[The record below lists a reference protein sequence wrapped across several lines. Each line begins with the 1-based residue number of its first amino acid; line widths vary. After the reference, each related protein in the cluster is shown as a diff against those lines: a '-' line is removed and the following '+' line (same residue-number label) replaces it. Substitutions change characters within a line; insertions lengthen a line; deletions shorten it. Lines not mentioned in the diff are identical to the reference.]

1 MTAGMVDAR
10 ASGVKHV
17 LRRSVA
23 LFTGGCARFARWAFG
38 PVDEE
43 HLTNV
48 IPMPGPAHGPVPAID
63 LRREQLRRKA
73 S

>member
-1 MTAGMVDAR
+1 MADAQP
-10 ASGVKHV
+10 SGVKHV
-17 LRRSVA
+17 IRRSISM
-23 LFTGGCARFARWAFG
+23 FGTGCMRVARWAFG

-43 HLTNV
+43 HVTNV

-63 LRREQLRRKA
+63 VRFDHHPRRKA

>member
-1 MTAGMVDAR
+1 MPDAR

-17 LRRSVA
+17 LLRSVA
-23 LFTGGCARFARWAFG
+23 MFTSGCVRFARWAFG
-38 PVDEE
+38 PVDEK
-43 HLTNV
+43 HVTNV

-63 LRREQLRRKA
+63 ARLVHQRRKA